1 MNDFKIPRRNILIGG
16 GATALFATLPFKAAA
31 ANPTAVCSKVG
42 QKILFKGKNYL
53 CKKVNGKLRWQGL
66 VPLKPTITTHP
77 SPITSVAPIPS
88 QSASATPTSTPS
100 TTPTPSTSP
109 SAVSGFLVAHISDLK
124 EGQVKVVQANDL
136 LGRQVGVALILQG
149 LIVTAHSV
157 ICTHRGCQVT
167 ESSNQLV
174 CPCHGSVFS
183 GASGAV
189 IQGPA
194 QTPLATFKVAQV
206 GNEIYIVGSN

>member
-1 MNDFKIPRRNILIGG
+1 MDEFKVPRRNILIGG
-16 GATALFATLPFKAAA
+16 GAAALFATLPFKAAA

-53 CKKVNGKLRWQGL
+53 CKRVNGKLRWQGL
-66 VPLKPTITTHP
+66 VPLKPKVTTHP
-77 SPITSVAPIPS
+77 SPNTSVA
-88 QSASATPTSTPS
+88 
-100 TTPTPSTSP
+100 PTPSTSP
-109 SAVSGFLVAHISDLK
+109 STVSGFLVAHISDLK

-136 LGRQVGVALILQG
+136 LGHPVGVALILQG
-149 LIVTAHSV
+149 SIVTAHSV

-206 GNEIYIVGSN
+206 GSEIYIVGSN

>member
-1 MNDFKIPRRNILIGG
+1 MNEFKVPRRNILIGG
-16 GATALFATLPFKAAA
+16 GAAALFATLPFKAAA
-31 ANPTAVCSKVG
+31 AATPTAVCSKVG
-42 QKILFKGKNYL
+42 QKILFKGKNYF
-53 CKKVNGKLRWQGL
+53 CKKVNGKLKWQGL
-66 VPLKPTITTHP
+66 VPLKPIITTHP
-77 SPITSVAPIPS
+77 
-88 QSASATPTSTPS
+88 TPS
-100 TTPTPSTSP
+100 TAPSSAPTPKAPTASPAPSPSTSP
-109 SAVSGFLVAHISDLK
+109 STVSGFLVAHISDLK

-149 LIVTAHSV
+149 SIVTAHSV
-157 ICTHRGCQVT
+157 ICTHRGCLVT

>member
-1 MNDFKIPRRNILIGG
+1 MNEFKVPRRNILIGG
-16 GATALFATLPFKAAA
+16 GAAALFATLPFKASAA
-31 ANPTAVCSKVG
+31 TPTAVCSKVG

-53 CKKVNGKLRWQGL
+53 CKKVNGKLKWQGL
-66 VPLKPTITTHP
+66 VPLKPKITTHP
-77 SPITSVAPIPS
+77 TPSTPPSSSPIPK
-88 QSASATPTSTPS
+88 TSTPPP
-100 TTPTPSTSP
+100 TPSPSTSP
-109 SAVSGFLVAHISDLK
+109 STVSGFLVAHTSDLK

-136 LGRQVGVALILQG
+136 SGRLVGVALILQG
-149 LIVTAHSV
+149 SIVSAHSV
-157 ICTHRGCQVT
+157 ICTHRGCLVA